1 MLDDKRTYVKY
12 ILYVICEAQQIPFAV
27 NILLFQLKFI
37 TSNLYTP
44 REKYALKVTNWEKL
58 LNYQFWKK
66 IAVQIIYIVFIPNAN
81 SQHEV
86 EKFLYYKN
94 IFYFP
99 SILT

>member
-12 ILYVICEAQQIPFAV
+12 IFYVICEAQQIPFAV

-66 IAVQIIYIVFIPNAN
+66 IAVQIIYIVLFQMQIHNMKLRNSYIIKIFFI
-81 SQHEV
+81 
-86 EKFLYYKN
+86 FLQY
-94 IFYFP
+94 
-99 SILT
+99 